1 MATNP
6 PKELD
11 PKDIKTDAERAAE
24 EQRQQRAKEAQMQD
38 EQNKRAQQQGQPRR
52 GDQPLGDQPRERTSR
67 DGTPD
72 GAGRAYDPR
81 PSGSAN
87 VHGKASAT
95 RAGGDPA
102 HSPVIGNPGEHNPA
116 AGNYDYGLA
125 GSTRTATEPLRSAD
139 VAAPRRAAAE
149 DDGEEE
155 VKYARRVVAFRKGE
169 YGGVKDVG
177 EEFDN
182 TNNLPTYPEDPDS
195 WFQAA
200 DEGER
205 KTSEKRAPEMRK
217 KRLERQRQQEERD
230 RAERERRR

>member
-52 GDQPLGDQPRERTSR
+52 GDQPVGGQQPRERTSR

-72 GAGRAYDPR
+72 GAGRAYDPQ

-200 DEGER
+200 SEDER

-217 KRLERQRQQEERD
+217 KRLQRQQEERD

>member
-1 MATNP
+1 MATTP
-6 PKELD
+6 PKELK
-11 PKDIKTDAERAAE
+11 PEDIKTDAERAAE
-24 EQRQQRAKEAQMQD
+24 EQRQQREKEARMSDQQ
-38 EQNKRAQQQGQPRR
+38 KTAQQQGQRR
-52 GDQPLGDQPRERTSR
+52 GDQPLGDQPRERTSK

-72 GAGRAYDPR
+72 GAGRQYDPK

-125 GSTRTATEPLRSAD
+125 ASTRSATEPLRSAD

-149 DDGEEE
+149 DDGEEQ

-182 TNNLPTYPEDPDS
+182 DKNLPTYPEDPES

-200 DEGER
+200 DEGDR
-205 KTSEKRAPEMRK
+205 KASEKRAPEMRK
-217 KRLERQRQQEERD
+217 ARLERQRRQEERD